1 MTAAFVLLALS
12 AATGLA
18 VGTSFSWFAILISS
32 VGLATLSVVVLQ
44 TEGFGALSGITI
56 IVACLA
62 VSQLAYFLGVT
73 LANRGSKGAKN
84 FPERHDKA
92 AADAGDLVNLEQ
104 VHGQFDRVPGDNGQS
119 NIANK
124 GDRNEKAP
132 T

>member
-1 MTAAFVLLALS
+1 LTAAFVLLALS

-32 VGLATLSVVVLQ
+32 IGLAVLSAVVLQ
-44 TEGFGALSGITI
+44 IGGFGALSGIAI
-56 IVACLA
+56 IVACLT
-62 VSQLAYFLGVT
+62 VNQLAYFLGVT
-73 LANRGSKGAKN
+73 LANRGSKGTKN

-92 AADAGDLVNLEQ
+92 ADAGHLVNLEQ
-104 VHGQFDRVPGDNGQS
+104 LHGQFDTVPSDNGQS

-124 GDRNEKAP
+124 GDRNENAP

>member
-12 AATGLA
+12 VATGLA

-32 VGLATLSVVVLQ
+32 IGLAVLSAVVLQ
-44 TEGFGALSGITI
+44 IGGFGTLSGIAI
-56 IVACLA
+56 IVACLT
-62 VSQLAYFLGVT
+62 VNQLAYFLGVT

-92 AADAGDLVNLEQ
+92 AGAGDLANLEQ
-104 VHGQFDRVPGDNGQS
+104 LHGQFDTVPSDYGQS
-119 NIANK
+119 NIAKK
-124 GDRNEKAP
+124 GDRNENAP